1 MRPVK
6 HKARHEKQNIV
17 SKIKKLQHKIDD
29 VNDEND
35 RYVDAYIRKNLLGSF
50 RSQRRRWSHIKATR
64 ADELR
69 ATWLLL

>member
-29 VNDEND
+29 VNYEND
-35 RYVDAYIRKNLLGSF
+35 RYVDAYILFSITATKLLK
-50 RSQRRRWSHIKATR
+50 Q
-64 ADELR
+64 
-69 ATWLLL
+69 

>member
-17 SKIKKLQHKIDD
+17 SKIKKLQHKIDN

-50 RSQRRRWSHIKATR
+50 RSQRRR
-64 ADELR
+64 
-69 ATWLLL
+69 